1 MKKKLLFLV
10 GLFILMMPT
19 AKADSYYN
27 VWQTDWKYNNQNLNK
42 LQDYEDIFGRSEL
55 VNPPTSLNFST
66 NIPLNN
72 KPQRVRFHLL
82 FNYTYYYGNTLGF
95 SDCGEW
101 GYCASGVING
111 KDTTNSLLVS
121 MKQEILSTYCEFVAN
136 DDGVFTVDCPVVSAS
151 RPITGLR
158 FEVTG
163 DSKVV
168 TFGVGAA
175 VTFIY
180 EDTNASLEQQ
190 EQTNQKLDELKS
202 NQNANTQKEIDAMN
216 KNQQQANQNSQNE
229 VNATNKN
236 TEATK
241 EQTSYL
247 KDTTEPETDIS
258 ALGNVQGIFPPGP
271 ADSLLNIPFKF
282 LSIITSSFGG
292 VCTPIKTG
300 IWKDVDVVIPCFSE
314 KIYANVPDWLMIY
327 LDLIPAGYILIK
339 YFKYLYKKID
349 RATSLESNSDD
360 EWGVL

>member
-1 MKKKLLFLV
+1 MKRNYLFLILI
-10 GLFILMMPT
+10 GFIFLIPS

-136 DDGVFTVDCPVVSAS
+136 DDGVFTVDCPFVSAS

-236 TEATK
+236 TEAVKNMNDTINNSNVDVDSSFFSGFDNNTHGL
-241 EQTSYL
+241 TSVVTAPL
-247 KDTTEPETDIS
+247 QLIGS
-258 ALGNVQGIFPPGP
+258 
-271 ADSLLNIPFKF
+271 
-282 LSIITSSFGG
+282 ITSSTCSPLALPMPFGMPNAQLPCMNTIYQKHFG
-292 VCTPIKTG
+292 TFFNLYQTITFGMVSYWVCVKIMFMVKG
-300 IWKDVDVVIPCFSE
+300 FKD
-314 KIYANVPDWLMIY
+314 PDS
-327 LDLIPAGYILIK
+327 DK
-339 YFKYLYKKID
+339 VEV
-349 RATSLESNSDD
+349 LE
-360 EWGVL
+360 L